1 MRFLDQINKVPT
13 PFNKEAGEAIAL
25 LFSSQPNKI
34 NQLIRGVGGCSPY
47 LKGLLEIE
55 YDWVLSALDSQENI
69 LNAEFSR
76 LKKTP
81 SSEIKTA
88 LRVTKRRVALWSAL
102 CDFSGIWELND
113 VTNMLTQFADLAC
126 QLALKVALET
136 ELSRGNIPGL
146 EIDHSPE
153 KTGMFVL
160 AMGKMGAHE
169 LNYSS
174 DIDLICFFDETQFL
188 EEKYFDA
195 RKGFIRATRLMSS
208 ILSDLTEDGY
218 VFRTDLRL
226 RPDPSVN
233 PVCIATETAERYYES
248 LGRTWER
255 AAYIKARVVAGD
267 TKAGIN
273 FLHSLTPFVW
283 RKYLDFAAIEDA
295 HDIRLRIREHKGLGG
310 ALKLLGH
317 NIKLGSGGIREIE
330 FFTQTRQLIAGGRD
344 IDLRVRGTIDG
355 LKNLSKKGWINKT
368 VSEKLISHYTLYR
381 NIEHRLQMVHDAQTH
396 DLPKSI
402 EGMER
407 LSCMMGTTP
416 DLLANNLLFSL
427 NEVNQLTEGFFKP
440 TKLDLTFSLSEM
452 ETKVVDRWRSYP
464 SLRSPRAE
472 HIFNRLRPKILEKIR
487 STDKSNNALIAFDKF
502 LVGLPTGVQL
512 FSLFEANPQLIDLL
526 VDIVGTAPALANH
539 LAKSPVVF
547 DAVIGGDFW
556 TPWPKLTTLERQ
568 LSNLIKLETDYEQ
581 KLEVSRKWKKEW
593 HFRIGVHLLRGIT
606 NVNQAGTQYA
616 ELAET
621 VLKVIFPVVISEFS
635 KKYGKPPGRGASIF
649 SMGSLGA
656 THLNSTSDLDLI
668 VIYDAEGIE
677 FSDCPTPLNSRLY
690 YTRLTQA
697 LVTAMTVEMSQGKLY
712 EVDMRLRPSGRKGP
726 VATSWTSFKD
736 YQTNE
741 AWAWEHLALT
751 RGRVICGN
759 SELSINI
766 EDFRLQLIKNVRP
779 EVAVRSLKEMREKIQ
794 KIDLNNNKWEFK
806 QGIGRMQ
813 DIELFSQLSTVINGQ
828 VTRDVSSGLIAGSE
842 SGLLTNTQL
851 DQILKTYKF
860 LKEMNMATRLINDPS
875 QEFEKIST
883 SGHSFILKLTKINT
897 IKALNKNFEFQTKRV
912 AKIINTVLL
921 SFV

>member
-416 DLLANNLLFSL
+416 DLLAKDLLFSL
-427 NEVNQLTEGFFKP
+427 KEVNQLTEGFFKP

-606 NVNQAGTQYA
+606 NVDQAGAQYA

>member
-344 IDLRVRGTIDG
+344 MELRVRGTIDG
-355 LKNLSKKGWINKT
+355 LKNLSKKGWIDKT

-416 DLLANNLLFSL
+416 DLLAKDLLFSL
-427 NEVNQLTEGFFKP
+427 KEVNQLTEGFFKP

-813 DIELFSQLSTVINGQ
+813 DIELFSQLSTVINGK

-851 DQILKTYKF
+851 NQILKTYKF

-897 IKALNKNFEFQTKRV
+897 IKALSKNFEFQTKRV

>member
-55 YDWVLSALDSQENI
+55 YEWVLSALDSQENI

-416 DLLANNLLFSL
+416 DLLAKDLLFSL
-427 NEVNQLTEGFFKP
+427 KEVNQLTEGFFKP

-568 LSNLIKLETDYEQ
+568 LSNLIKLETGYEQ

-842 SGLLTNTQL
+842 SGLLTNKQL

>member
-344 IDLRVRGTIDG
+344 MELRVRGTIDG

-416 DLLANNLLFSL
+416 DLLAKDLLFSL
-427 NEVNQLTEGFFKP
+427 KEVNQLTEGFFKP

-897 IKALNKNFEFQTKRV
+897 IKALSKNFEFQTKRV

>member
-69 LNAEFSR
+69 LNAEFFR

-344 IDLRVRGTIDG
+344 MELRVRGTIDG
-355 LKNLSKKGWINKT
+355 LKNLSKKGWIDKT

-416 DLLANNLLFSL
+416 DLLAKDLLFSL
-427 NEVNQLTEGFFKP
+427 KEVNQLTEGFFKP

-851 DQILKTYKF
+851 NQILKTYKF

-897 IKALNKNFEFQTKRV
+897 IKALSKNFEFQTKRV

>member
-344 IDLRVRGTIDG
+344 MELRVRGTIDG

-416 DLLANNLLFSL
+416 DLLAKDLLFSL
-427 NEVNQLTEGFFKP
+427 KEVNQLTEGFFKP

-813 DIELFSQLSTVINGQ
+813 DIELFSQLSTVINGK

-851 DQILKTYKF
+851 NQILKTYKF

-897 IKALNKNFEFQTKRV
+897 IKALSKNFEFQTKRV

>member
-355 LKNLSKKGWINKT
+355 LKNLSKKGWIDKT

-416 DLLANNLLFSL
+416 DLLAKDLLFSL
-427 NEVNQLTEGFFKP
+427 KEVNQLTEGFFKP

-851 DQILKTYKF
+851 NQILKTYKF

>member
-55 YDWVLSALDSQENI
+55 YDWVLSALDAQENI

-416 DLLANNLLFSL
+416 DLLAKDLLFSL
-427 NEVNQLTEGFFKP
+427 KEVNQLTEGFFKP

>member
-55 YDWVLSALDSQENI
+55 YEWVLSALGSQENI

-416 DLLANNLLFSL
+416 DLLAKDLLFSL
-427 NEVNQLTEGFFKP
+427 KEVNQLTEGFFKP

-556 TPWPKLTTLERQ
+556 TPWPKLTTLESQ

>member
-416 DLLANNLLFSL
+416 DLLAKDLLFSL
-427 NEVNQLTEGFFKP
+427 KEVNQLTEGFFKP

-860 LKEMNMATRLINDPS
+860 LKEMNMATRLINDSS

>member
-174 DIDLICFFDETQFL
+174 DIDLICFFDETKFL

-344 IDLRVRGTIDG
+344 MELRVRGTIDG
-355 LKNLSKKGWINKT
+355 LKNLSKKGWIDKT

-416 DLLANNLLFSL
+416 DLLAKDLLFSL
-427 NEVNQLTEGFFKP
+427 KEVNQLTEGFFKP

-813 DIELFSQLSTVINGQ
+813 DIELFSQLSTVINGKI
-828 VTRDVSSGLIAGSE
+828 TRDVSSGLIAGSE

-851 DQILKTYKF
+851 NQILKTYKF

-897 IKALNKNFEFQTKRV
+897 IKALSKNFEFQTKRV

>member
-355 LKNLSKKGWINKT
+355 LKNLSKKGWIDKT

-416 DLLANNLLFSL
+416 DLLAKDLLFSL
-427 NEVNQLTEGFFKP
+427 KEVNQLTEGFFKP

-851 DQILKTYKF
+851 NQILKTYKF
-860 LKEMNMATRLINDPS
+860 LKEMNMATRLINDSS

>member
-25 LFSSQPNKI
+25 LFSSQPNKV

-174 DIDLICFFDETQFL
+174 DIDLICFFDETKFL

-416 DLLANNLLFSL
+416 DLLAKDLLFSL
-427 NEVNQLTEGFFKP
+427 KEVNQLTEGFFKP

>member
-25 LFSSQPNKI
+25 LFSSQPNKV

-102 CDFSGIWELND
+102 CDFSGIWELDD

-344 IDLRVRGTIDG
+344 MELRVRGTIDG
-355 LKNLSKKGWINKT
+355 LKNLSKKGWIDKT

-416 DLLANNLLFSL
+416 DLLAKDLLFSL
-427 NEVNQLTEGFFKP
+427 KEVNQLTEGFFKP

-813 DIELFSQLSTVINGQ
+813 DIELFSQLSTVINGK

-851 DQILKTYKF
+851 NQILKTYKF

-897 IKALNKNFEFQTKRV
+897 IKALSKNFEFQTKRV

>member
-13 PFNKEAGEAIAL
+13 PFNKEAGEAVAL

-55 YDWVLSALDSQENI
+55 YEWVLSALGSQENI

-416 DLLANNLLFSL
+416 DLLAKDLLFSL
-427 NEVNQLTEGFFKP
+427 KEVNQLTEGFFKP

>member
-1 MRFLDQINKVPT
+1 MRFSDQINKVPT
-13 PFNKEAGEAIAL
+13 PFNKEAGEEIAL
-25 LFSSQPNKI
+25 LFSSQPNKV
-34 NQLIRGVGGCSPY
+34 NQLIRGIGGCSPY
-47 LKGLLEIE
+47 LKGLLEKE
-55 YDWVLSALDSQENI
+55 YDWVLSALGSQENV

-76 LKKTP
+76 LKKTS

-146 EIDHSPE
+146 KIDHSPE

-174 DIDLICFFDETQFL
+174 DIDLICFFDETYFL

-295 HDIRLRIREHKGLGG
+295 HNIRLRIREHKGLGG
-310 ALKLLGH
+310 PLKLLGH

-344 IDLRVRGTIDG
+344 IDLRVRGTISG
-355 LKNLSKKGWINKT
+355 LKNLSEKGWIDKT
-368 VSEKLISHYTLYR
+368 VSEKLISHYTVYR
-381 NIEHRLQMVHDAQTH
+381 NIEHRLQMIHDAQTH

-416 DLLANNLLFSL
+416 DSLKADLLSRLK
-427 NEVNQLTEGFFKP
+427 EVNQLTEGFFKP
-440 TKLDLTFSLSEM
+440 TKPERTFLLSEM
-452 ETKVVDRWRSYP
+452 ETTIVNRWRSYP

-539 LAKSPVVF
+539 LAKSPIVF

-556 TPWPKLTTLERQ
+556 TPWPKLINLERQ
-568 LSNLIKLETDYEQ
+568 LSNLIKLESDYEQ
-581 KLEVSRKWKKEW
+581 KLEMSRKWKKEW

-606 NVNQAGTQYA
+606 NVNQAGAQYA
-616 ELAET
+616 ELAEI
-621 VLKVIFPVVISEFS
+621 VLRVIFPIVISEFS
-635 KKYGKPPGRGASIF
+635 NKYGKPPGRGASIF

-668 VIYDAEGIE
+668 VIYDAQGIE
-677 FSDCPTPLNSRLY
+677 FSDCPTPVNSRLY

-697 LVTAMTVEMSQGKLY
+697 LVTAMTAEMSQGKLY

-751 RGRVICGN
+751 RGRVICGS

-766 EDFRLQLIKNVRP
+766 EDFRLQLIQNVRP

-806 QGIGRMQ
+806 QGIGKMQ
-813 DIELFSQLSTVINGQ
+813 DIELFSQLSTLINGK

-842 SGLLTNTQL
+842 SGLLTNIQL

-875 QEFEKIST
+875 QEFERIST

-897 IKALNKNFEFQTKRV
+897 IKDLNKNFELQTKKV
-912 AKIINTVLL
+912 AKIIDTVLL
-921 SFV
+921 RSV

>member
-25 LFSSQPNKI
+25 LFSSQPNKV

-102 CDFSGIWELND
+102 CDFSGIWELDD

-416 DLLANNLLFSL
+416 DLLAKDLLFSL
-427 NEVNQLTEGFFKP
+427 KEVNQLTEGFFKP

-851 DQILKTYKF
+851 NQILKTYKF

>member
-102 CDFSGIWELND
+102 CDFSGIWELDD

-416 DLLANNLLFSL
+416 DLLAKDLLFSL
-427 NEVNQLTEGFFKP
+427 KEVNQLTEGFFKP

-677 FSDCPTPLNSRLY
+677 FSDC
-690 YTRLTQA
+690 
-697 LVTAMTVEMSQGKLY
+697 
-712 EVDMRLRPSGRKGP
+712 
-726 VATSWTSFKD
+726 
-736 YQTNE
+736 
-741 AWAWEHLALT
+741 
-751 RGRVICGN
+751 
-759 SELSINI
+759 
-766 EDFRLQLIKNVRP
+766 QL
-779 EVAVRSLKEMREKIQ
+779 
-794 KIDLNNNKWEFK
+794 
-806 QGIGRMQ
+806 
-813 DIELFSQLSTVINGQ
+813 
-828 VTRDVSSGLIAGSE
+828 
-842 SGLLTNTQL
+842 
-851 DQILKTYKF
+851 
-860 LKEMNMATRLINDPS
+860 
-875 QEFEKIST
+875 
-883 SGHSFILKLTKINT
+883 H
-897 IKALNKNFEFQTKRV
+897 
-912 AKIINTVLL
+912 
-921 SFV
+921 

>member
-25 LFSSQPNKI
+25 LFSSQPNKV

-416 DLLANNLLFSL
+416 DLLAKDLLFSL
-427 NEVNQLTEGFFKP
+427 KEVNQLTEGFFKP

-897 IKALNKNFEFQTKRV
+897 IKALSKNFEFQTKRV

>member
-25 LFSSQPNKI
+25 LFSSQPNKV

-344 IDLRVRGTIDG
+344 MELRVRGTIDG
-355 LKNLSKKGWINKT
+355 LKNLSKKGWIDKT

-416 DLLANNLLFSL
+416 DLLAKDLLFSL
-427 NEVNQLTEGFFKP
+427 KEVNQLTEGFFKP

-851 DQILKTYKF
+851 NQILKTYKF

-897 IKALNKNFEFQTKRV
+897 IKALSKNFEFQTKRV

>member
-13 PFNKEAGEAIAL
+13 PFNKEAGEAVAL

-55 YDWVLSALDSQENI
+55 YEWVLSALGSQENI

-416 DLLANNLLFSL
+416 DLLAKDLLFSL
-427 NEVNQLTEGFFKP
+427 KEVNQLTEGFFKP

-556 TPWPKLTTLERQ
+556 TPWPKLTTLESQ

>member
-55 YDWVLSALDSQENI
+55 YEWVLSALDSQENI

-416 DLLANNLLFSL
+416 DLLAKDLLFSL
-427 NEVNQLTEGFFKP
+427 KEVNQLTEGFFKP

-593 HFRIGVHLLRGIT
+593 HFRIGVHLLRGIS

>member
-102 CDFSGIWELND
+102 CDFSGIWELDD

-344 IDLRVRGTIDG
+344 MELRVRGTIDG
-355 LKNLSKKGWINKT
+355 LKNLSKKGWIDKT

-416 DLLANNLLFSL
+416 DLLAKDLLFSL
-427 NEVNQLTEGFFKP
+427 KEVNQLTEGFFKP

-813 DIELFSQLSTVINGQ
+813 DIELFSQLSTVINGKI
-828 VTRDVSSGLIAGSE
+828 TRDVSSGLIAGSE

-851 DQILKTYKF
+851 NQILKTYKF

-897 IKALNKNFEFQTKRV
+897 IKALSKNFEFQTKRV

>member
-416 DLLANNLLFSL
+416 DLLAKDLLFSL
-427 NEVNQLTEGFFKP
+427 KEVNQLTEGFFKP

>member
-344 IDLRVRGTIDG
+344 MELRVRGTIDG
-355 LKNLSKKGWINKT
+355 LKNLSKKGWIDKT

-416 DLLANNLLFSL
+416 DLLAKDLLFSL
-427 NEVNQLTEGFFKP
+427 KEVNQLTEGFFKP

-860 LKEMNMATRLINDPS
+860 LKEMNMATRLINDSS

-897 IKALNKNFEFQTKRV
+897 IKALSKNFEFQTKRV

>member
-1 MRFLDQINKVPT
+1 
-13 PFNKEAGEAIAL
+13 
-25 LFSSQPNKI
+25 
-34 NQLIRGVGGCSPY
+34 
-47 LKGLLEIE
+47 
-55 YDWVLSALDSQENI
+55 
-69 LNAEFSR
+69 
-76 LKKTP
+76 
-81 SSEIKTA
+81 
-88 LRVTKRRVALWSAL
+88 
-102 CDFSGIWELND
+102 
-113 VTNMLTQFADLAC
+113 
-126 QLALKVALET
+126 
-136 ELSRGNIPGL
+136 
-146 EIDHSPE
+146 
-153 KTGMFVL
+153 
-160 AMGKMGAHE
+160 
-169 LNYSS
+169 
-174 DIDLICFFDETQFL
+174 
-188 EEKYFDA
+188 
-195 RKGFIRATRLMSS
+195 MSS

-416 DLLANNLLFSL
+416 DLLAKDLLFSL
-427 NEVNQLTEGFFKP
+427 KEVNQLTEGFFKP

-556 TPWPKLTTLERQ
+556 TPWPKLTTLESQ

>member
-344 IDLRVRGTIDG
+344 IHLRVRGTIDG

-416 DLLANNLLFSL
+416 DLLAKDLLFSL
-427 NEVNQLTEGFFKP
+427 KEVNQLTEGFFKP

-668 VIYDAEGIE
+668 VIYDAEGVE

-860 LKEMNMATRLINDPS
+860 LKEMNMATRLINDSS

>member
-416 DLLANNLLFSL
+416 DLLAKDLLFSL
-427 NEVNQLTEGFFKP
+427 KEVNQLTEGFFKP

-813 DIELFSQLSTVINGQ
+813 DIELFSQLSTVINGKI
-828 VTRDVSSGLIAGSE
+828 TRDVSSGLIAGSE

-851 DQILKTYKF
+851 NQILKTYKF

-897 IKALNKNFEFQTKRV
+897 IKALSKNFEFQTKRV

>member
-102 CDFSGIWELND
+102 CDFSGIWELDD

-188 EEKYFDA
+188 EEEYFDA

-416 DLLANNLLFSL
+416 DLLAKDLLFSL
-427 NEVNQLTEGFFKP
+427 KEVNQLTEGFFKP

>member
-25 LFSSQPNKI
+25 LFSSQPNKV

-344 IDLRVRGTIDG
+344 MELRVRGTIDG
-355 LKNLSKKGWINKT
+355 LKNLSKKGWIDKT

-416 DLLANNLLFSL
+416 DLLAKDLLFSL
-427 NEVNQLTEGFFKP
+427 KEVNQLTEGFFKP

-813 DIELFSQLSTVINGQ
+813 DIELFSQLSTVINGKI
-828 VTRDVSSGLIAGSE
+828 TRDVSSGLIAGSE

-851 DQILKTYKF
+851 NQILKTYKF

-897 IKALNKNFEFQTKRV
+897 IKALSKNFEFQTKRV

>member
-25 LFSSQPNKI
+25 LFSSQPNKV

-344 IDLRVRGTIDG
+344 MELRVRGTIDG
-355 LKNLSKKGWINKT
+355 LKNLSKKGWIDKT

-416 DLLANNLLFSL
+416 DLLAKDLLFSL
-427 NEVNQLTEGFFKP
+427 KEVNQLTEGFFKP

-813 DIELFSQLSTVINGQ
+813 DIELFSQLSTVINGKI
-828 VTRDVSSGLIAGSE
+828 TRDVSSGLIAGSE

-851 DQILKTYKF
+851 NQILKTYKF

>member
-55 YDWVLSALDSQENI
+55 YEWVLSALDSQENI

-416 DLLANNLLFSL
+416 DLLAKDLLFSL
-427 NEVNQLTEGFFKP
+427 KEVNQLTEGFFKP

-897 IKALNKNFEFQTKRV
+897 IKALSKNFEFQTKRV

>member
-102 CDFSGIWELND
+102 CDFSGIWELDD

-295 HDIRLRIREHKGLGG
+295 HDMRLRIREHKGLGG

-416 DLLANNLLFSL
+416 DLLAKDLLFSL
-427 NEVNQLTEGFFKP
+427 KEVNQLTEGFFKP

-851 DQILKTYKF
+851 DEILKTYKF

>member
-47 LKGLLEIE
+47 LKDLLEIE

-416 DLLANNLLFSL
+416 DLLAKDLLFSL
-427 NEVNQLTEGFFKP
+427 KEVNQLTEGFFKP

-851 DQILKTYKF
+851 NQILKTYKF

-897 IKALNKNFEFQTKRV
+897 IKALSKNFEFQTKRV

>member
-355 LKNLSKKGWINKT
+355 LKNLSKKGWIDKT

-416 DLLANNLLFSL
+416 DLLAKDLLFSL
-427 NEVNQLTEGFFKP
+427 KEVNQLTEGFFKP

-860 LKEMNMATRLINDPS
+860 LKEMNMATRLINDSS

-897 IKALNKNFEFQTKRV
+897 IKALSKNFEFQTKRV

>member
-344 IDLRVRGTIDG
+344 MELRVRGTIDG
-355 LKNLSKKGWINKT
+355 LKNLSKKGWIDKT

-416 DLLANNLLFSL
+416 DLLAKDLLFSL
-427 NEVNQLTEGFFKP
+427 KEVNQLTEGFFKP

-851 DQILKTYKF
+851 NQILKTYKF

-897 IKALNKNFEFQTKRV
+897 IKALSKNFEFQTKRV

>member
-25 LFSSQPNKI
+25 LFSSQPNKV

-102 CDFSGIWELND
+102 CDFSGIWELDD

-174 DIDLICFFDETQFL
+174 DIDLICFFDETKFL

-295 HDIRLRIREHKGLGG
+295 HDMRLRIREHKGLGG

-416 DLLANNLLFSL
+416 DLLAKDLLFSL
-427 NEVNQLTEGFFKP
+427 KEVNQLTEGFFKP

>member
-416 DLLANNLLFSL
+416 DLLAKDLLFSL
-427 NEVNQLTEGFFKP
+427 KEVNQLTEGFFKP

-851 DQILKTYKF
+851 NQILKTYKF